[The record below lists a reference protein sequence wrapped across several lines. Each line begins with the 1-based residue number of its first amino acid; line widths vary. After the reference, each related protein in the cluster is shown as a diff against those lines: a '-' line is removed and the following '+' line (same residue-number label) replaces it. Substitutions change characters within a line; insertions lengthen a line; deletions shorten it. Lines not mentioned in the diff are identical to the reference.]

1 VKRIKRNPERPQGE
15 RDDDEDKDIDAILR
29 GFGAPRG
36 ARALRREF
44 AFTFNVVKRAGF
56 WHTAALPHMNAA
68 QQQPVTSPTEPRGSD
83 PAKPPAEAA
92 KNADEQSRP
101 REIGG
106 RGGLDPTRYGD
117 WERAGRCID
126 F

>member
-1 VKRIKRNPERPQGE
+1 MVKR
-15 RDDDEDKDIDAILR
+15 
-29 GFGAPRG
+29 PR
-36 ARALRREF
+36 
-44 AFTFNVVKRAGF
+44 F
-56 WHTAALPHMNAA
+56 WQTVLLPHMNAA
-68 QQQPVTSPTEPRGSD
+68 QQQPVSPPGDTPGPQTSESP
-83 PAKPPAEAA
+83 EAA
-92 KNADEQSRP
+92 TTHADSNRP